1 MFREKSYQKKGSID
15 LFITFNTEN
24 RKCALL
30 IEAKVHDY
38 SSVTDYQI
46 STYYNAVQEDQ
57 SYDDIYFIYLTQFN
71 KKTEFVRTPKY
82 LIVDKK
88 DSWVGK
94 KYSHKKKTLSF
105 SVILES
111 IIAIYSFAGVCI
123 SVATLQISALPFQ
136 LMFTFGFGLVAYLS
150 IKHVIESNRKAE
162 KQVG

>member
-1 MFREKSYQKKGSID
+1 MI
-15 LFITFNTEN
+15 
-24 RKCALL
+24 
-30 IEAKVHDY
+30 
-38 SSVTDYQI
+38 
-46 STYYNAVQEDQ
+46 
-57 SYDDIYFIYLTQFN
+57 N

-94 KYSHKKKTLSF
+94 KYSHKKLNISF

-111 IIAIYSFAGVCI
+111 IVAIYSFTGVVI
-123 SVATLQISALPFQ
+123 SVITLQISALPFQ

-162 KQVG
+162 KQIG